1 MATIASVREPG
12 LPAVDY
18 YAPDFKIEVEGREL
32 DAESK
37 GDVLDLKVTMDL
49 QNLTSFD
56 LTVNNWDDKRFK
68 FKYSDSEIFEVGN
81 RVHIRMGYA
90 DNMRFMASGIIQT
103 LTPKFP
109 ESGPPTLG
117 IIGTDPMLKLRGR
130 FPTGSDVKKFVDMTD
145 WQIAQVIA
153 KRNKL
158 QSHVTEQG
166 PQYPLV
172 MQANQDD
179 LTFLMWRAKR
189 IDFDCFIRIDPDD
202 GRETLHFVAQANAR
216 GIRPTRTY
224 VFEWGKSLINFN
236 PVFNIGQQVS
246 RITVRGWLPGTKEAI
261 SYTAG
266 PDDLPRSDNRG
277 ASGPELVEKRLGDK
291 EEVVVTQAVASM
303 QEARELAMSLLRER
317 AYLAMTGTGQVIGLP
332 DLRPDDFVELQGLG
346 TRFSGVYH
354 VTKVE
359 HSLGSSGYLTQFSVQ
374 SQKDGGTG

>member
-1 MATIASVREPG
+1 MATIASVRESG

-18 YAPDFKIEVEGREL
+18 YAPNFKVEVEGREL
-32 DAESK
+32 DPEAK

-49 QNLTSFD
+49 ENLTSFD

-68 FKYSDSEIFEVGN
+68 FKYSDSQIFDVGN

-90 DNMRFMASGIIQT
+90 DDLRFMASGIIQT

-117 IIGTDPMLKLRGR
+117 ITGTDPMLKLRGR
-130 FPTGSDVKKFVDMTD
+130 KPVGSDVKKFVGMTD

-153 KRNKL
+153 ARNNLKC
-158 QSHVTEQG
+158 QVTEVG
-166 PQYPLV
+166 PQHPLV
-172 MQANQDD
+172 IQPNIDD
-179 LTFLMWRAKR
+179 ARFLMWRAKR
-189 IDFDCFIRIDPDD
+189 IDFDCFIRIDPDNGLD
-202 GRETLHFVAQANAR
+202 TLYFVAQANAR
-216 GIRPTRTY
+216 GTRPTRTY

-246 RITVRGWLPGTKEAI
+246 RVTVRSWDPRTKQAI

-266 PDDLPRSDNRG
+266 PDDLPQSSAAG

-291 EEVVVTQAVASM
+291 QDVVIDQPVASM
-303 QEARELAMSLLRER
+303 QEARELAISLLRER
-317 AYLAMTGTGQVIGLP
+317 AYEALTGTGQVIGLP
-332 DLRPDDFVELQGLG
+332 DLRPDDFIELQGVG
-346 TRFSGVYH
+346 KRFSGRYH

-359 HSLGSSGYLTQFSVQ
+359 HSLGGSGYLTQFSV
-374 SQKDGGTG
+374 KNDRDGGTE